1 MNVLEN
7 ISWKKMGD
15 RVVAVDTGNGDYY
28 TLNEVAS
35 TIWSAL
41 CENKSEEDIVA
52 HILEEY
58 DVEDAEKVRADI
70 DAQLAQWKEMKLI
83 A

>member
-15 RVVAVDTGNGDYY
+15 RIVAVATSNGDYY

-35 TIWSAL
+35 TIWLAL
-41 CENKSEEDIVA
+41 TENKSEDEIA
-52 HILEEY
+52 AQIMEEY
-58 DVEDAEKVRADI
+58 EVEDAAQVRADI
-70 DAQLAQWKEMKLI
+70 AAQLAQWKEMKLI

>member
-15 RVVAVDTGNGDYY
+15 RIVAVDTSNGDYY

-35 TIWSAL
+35 TIWLAL
-41 CENKSEEDIVA
+41 TENKSEDEIA
-52 HILEEY
+52 AQIMEEY
-58 DVEDAEKVRADI
+58 EVEDAAQVRADI
-70 DAQLAQWKEMKLI
+70 AAQLAQWKEMKLI